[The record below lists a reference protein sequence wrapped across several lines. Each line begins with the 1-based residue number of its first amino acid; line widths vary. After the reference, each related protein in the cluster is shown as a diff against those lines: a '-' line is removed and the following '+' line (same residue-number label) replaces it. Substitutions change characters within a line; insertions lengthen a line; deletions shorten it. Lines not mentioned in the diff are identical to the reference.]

1 MEDME
6 YIQKN
11 KVFRFSFIKIICK
24 NMNFSYSGRWRG
36 KESGKNHVAFFGVK
50 KRVKIPILAGLSL
63 CPGTKTG
70 RKNSKLS

>member
-1 MEDME
+1 
-6 YIQKN
+6 
-11 KVFRFSFIKIICK
+11 
-24 NMNFSYSGRWRG
+24 MNFSYSGRWRG